1 MHQIEN
7 RYVCVVFRLVREGSV
22 EEFAG
27 NKDSNTFIPAHEMK
41 TAKSCAVSDQKDP
54 RRKDVKM

>member
-1 MHQIEN
+1 MG
-7 RYVCVVFRLVREGSV
+7 FRLVREGSV